1 MNKKYISKTIV
12 CTFATALMLSS
23 FVLSDNN
30 KVFAFLGFD
39 LFGTGEEDKST
50 TTNSQ
55 SSTSLQ
61 NARCSSPT
69 GNIVDSCNSGD
80 TSNTESTGY
89 NMLGQ

>member
-12 CTFATALMLSS
+12 YTFTTALMLSS
-23 FVLSDNN
+23 FVLSDN

-39 LFGTGEEDKST
+39 LFGTGGEDKST
-50 TTNSQ
+50 ATNSQ

-80 TSNTESTGY
+80 ASNTESTGY